1 MIKCLCDTAEHYAVT
16 DMAAFQGDLKIRK
29 PRDLAALCDSLL
41 EEGLIMPF
49 ALWRS
54 DDKLYLLDGHGRRE
68 AIIKLALAEPEL
80 LTQKFPCLVIDAA
93 SEDEARKALLQISST
108 YGKVSKRG
116 LQKFVEPIQG
126 YTAPIIPTATK
137 KVVREKVSDTVIIR
151 LKVMKDKVE
160 LLKTELAKVTGVEV
174 L

>member
-1 MIKCLCDTAEHYAVT
+1 M
-16 DMAAFQGDLKIRK
+16 
-29 PRDLAALCDSLL
+29 
-41 EEGLIMPF
+41 
-49 ALWRS
+49 
-54 DDKLYLLDGHGRRE
+54 
-68 AIIKLALAEPEL
+68 
-80 LTQKFPCLVIDAA
+80 VIDAA

-126 YTAPIIPTATK
+126 YTAPIITTATK
-137 KVVREKVSDTVIIR
+137 KVVREKVNDTVIIR